1 MVMKASLKTS
11 VLLVVIFSGNGVVY
25 HMFIPESI
33 EKSPL
38 LP

>member
-1 MVMKASLKTS
+1 MKTS
-11 VLLVVIFSGNGVVY
+11 LRTTVLHNVIFSGNGVVY